1 MDITSKRVF
10 LEKCSQYDERRLTE
24 CLNTVTAPFMVNL
37 NLRSARVLIKPN
49 LISATHGTLPC
60 TEGAFILAVTRLFID
75 QGANVR
81 VGDSPAFGSAESV
94 LGKLGILDCLK
105 KLSVPVTNFTQA
117 KAITLPS
124 GIQAGLAVDALDCD
138 LLVNLPRVKAH
149 VQMRMTLAVKNYFGC
164 LTGIRKPLWHM
175 MYGGKKGGFAQYIV
189 ELLSILPNS
198 LTIVDAITAMHKTGP
213 IKGMPFNL
221 GLVACS
227 PNPVAIDRTFFEI
240 TGLDPS
246 DGPLMKACLE
256 ADLTGTDIT
265 KLKYPLYAPQ
275 DVKVDNFEVPKE
287 LSPVRFNPFR
297 FIKNSIKRICP

>member
-1 MDITSKRVF
+1 MP
-10 LEKCSQYDERRLTE
+10 E
-24 CLNTVTAPFMVNL
+24 L

-60 TEGAFILAVTRLFID
+60 TEGAFILAAAQLFKD
-75 QGANVR
+75 QGADVR

-94 LGKLGILDCLK
+94 LGKIGILDSLK

-117 KAITLPS
+117 RTITLPS
-124 GIQAGLAVDALDCD
+124 GIQAGLAVDALECD

-164 LTGIRKPLWHM
+164 LVGFRKPLWHM
-175 MYGGKKGGFAQYIV
+175 MYGGKNGGFAQYIV
-189 ELLSILPNS
+189 ELLSFLPKS
-198 LTIVDAITAMHKTGP
+198 LTLVDGITAMHKTGP
-213 IKGMPFNL
+213 IKGMPFDL

-240 TGLDPS
+240 TGLDPCA
-246 DGPLMKACLE
+246 GPLMKVCLE
-256 ADLTGTDIT
+256 AGLIGTDIT
-265 KLKYPLYAPQ
+265 QLQYPLYAPQ
-275 DVKVDNFEVPKE
+275 EVQVSNFEVPRE

-297 FIKNSIKRICP
+297 FIKNTIRRIIP